1 MFTVVMCYLNSI
13 EFEKCSIKVIFE
25 IRKVLNFAA
34 NQEESMFFNFFSDS
48 TQKNTKYYPAIM
60 KIIAIIQPVRVL
72 LDKFS
77 YLQTWTI
84 SLNFLYKLI
93 WLRFISVYNLLSV
106 FFIDHLNWME
116 QYQNEQNG
124 LQNIILRWNWNCSSC
139 W

>member
-34 NQEESMFFNFFSDS
+34 NQEDSMFFNFFSDS
-48 TQKNTKYYPAIM
+48 TQKNTNYYPAII